1 MTPGAGTTRST
12 GRRRTLELL
21 THLTAREFRI
31 RYQSALLG
39 WVWSVAPPLARL
51 VVLGFV
57 FSVVFPNDDP
67 DFLAHLAVGL
77 LAWTWFSSSLSSITR
92 SAVDR
97 PELLAQPAVP
107 RQAAPVVALLTDLLD
122 YVAALPVVVLV
133 VLVVTGGLPVTAV
146 LLPVLLALQG
156 SLVLGLGMA
165 AAVADVRFRDVRRL
179 VDLLLTVG
187 FYATPVFYTLETV
200 PASARDVLAL
210 NPMTQLIEAQRDV
223 LVDGRWPALVPLGLT
238 AAVCLA
244 VGVAGWTLHRRCS
257 GDFLDA
263 L

>member
-1 MTPGAGTTRST
+1 MTAGARRAV
-12 GRRRTLELL
+12 GRRRTFELL

-39 WVWSVAPPLARL
+39 WVWSVAPSLARL
-51 VVLGFV
+51 AVLGFV
-57 FSVVFPNDDP
+57 FSVVFPSDDP

-77 LAWTWFSSSLSSITR
+77 LAWTWFSSGVSSITR

-107 RQAAPVVALLTDLLD
+107 RQTAPVVALLTDLLD
-122 YVAALPVVVLV
+122 YVVALPVVVLV
-133 VLVVTGGLPVTAV
+133 VVVVTGGLPLTAV

-156 SLVLGLGMA
+156 SLILGLGMA

-187 FYATPVFYTLETV
+187 FYATPVFYTLQAV
-200 PASARDVLAL
+200 PESVRSVVAL

-223 LVDGRWPALVPLGLT
+223 LVDGDLPALVPLIIT
-238 AAVCLA
+238 SAASLA
-244 VGVAGWTLHRRCS
+244 VGVAGWALHRRRS